1 MPSQHHHVPGGQRLA
16 RVVDLEVAKPQVV
29 EGVELLHSSPL
40 EIAVAHVGVLGP
52 VGHRHLPG
60 RTGEGLTGHRE
71 QDTFLNNAQKLVHWK
86 FIDVSELHPLNELTD
101 GAEIYSR
108 VYEEDD
114 ADNYIKI
121 TQMRAAYLLEN
132 SFSNITF

>member
-1 MPSQHHHVPGGQRLA
+1 MKWYLAKLIYRIICGEGNHKPQFDEQLRLISAEDDLAAFQKA
-16 RVVDLEVAKPQVV
+16 RV
-29 EGVELLHSSPL
+29 
-40 EIAVAHVGVLGP
+40 
-52 VGHRHLPG
+52 
-60 RTGEGLTGHRE
+60 TGHRE

-121 TQMRAAYLLEN
+121 TQMRAAYLLES
-132 SFSNITF
+132 SFANMTF